1 MKSFDYSISSLD
13 NASSYF
19 DHDGSEKR
27 KITNTNSL
35 QDLAYYQLLGRYQD
49 LSNTLE
55 NIFEKIFLLII
66 WKFSLKENFPNERFQ
81 VCADCMSGKWSFI

>member
-1 MKSFDYSISSLD
+1 MKSSDYSISSLD

-35 QDLAYYQLLGRYQD
+35 QDLAYYQLLDRYQD

-55 NIFEKIFLLII
+55 NIFEKISFNY
-66 WKFSLKENFPNERFQ
+66 LKIFFKRKLSHWACPSMRWLHE
-81 VCADCMSGKWSFI
+81 W